1 MLTYESSVSI
11 AAPRDAV
18 WRALSDVTAWPD
30 WLPTVVKVEPLD
42 GQGLSLGARFVIQ
55 QPKLRPTTW
64 VVSELQQPRRFVWV
78 ARAPGLKMIAEHTVE
93 DDVPA
98 KSTVILRFSFTGLLG
113 GIIGR
118 VFHAITK
125 RYLAQEAASLKQTV
139 EASI

>member
-1 MLTYESSVSI
+1 MLTYETSVSI

-18 WRALSDVTAWPD
+18 WRVLSEVTAWPD

-42 GQGLSLGARFVIQ
+42 GQGLSLGSRFVVQ

-64 VVSELQQPRRFVWV
+64 VVSEVQQPRRFVWV
-78 ARAPGLKMIAEHTVE
+78 ARSPGLTMIAEHTVE
-93 DDVPA
+93 ADA
-98 KSTVILRFSFTGLLG
+98 QARSNVILRFSFSGLIG

-118 VFHAITK
+118 VFRSVTK
-125 RYLAQEAASLKQTV
+125 RYLEQEAASLKQRV